1 MGKCDLSSN
10 VITNHTLPEGIPDS
24 SYLVLIYAEI
34 QTGYNTGSSSPGV
47 LEVYATVE
55 KQKKAFYVGA
65 HPYPQKAWNVNS
77 DNMWLPTPTSRT
89 IHAQY
94 TGTPA
99 QSNTLCRI
107 YAAGYLLL

>member
-24 SYLVLIYAEI
+24 SYLVLIYVEI
-34 QTGYNTGSSSPGV
+34 QTGNSGGQNTLGV
-47 LEVYATVE
+47 LQVYATVE
-55 KQKKAFYVGA
+55 KQKKAFYVGT
-65 HPYPQKAWNVNS
+65 HPYGQKAWNVNS

-94 TGTPA
+94 IGTPA
-99 QSNTLCRI
+99 QGNTMCGI